1 MRAANSLLFTVHS
14 FTSRSY
20 IFLTALFDCAACAGS
35 QKSVGPRKDH
45 VWVWWSLFVV
55 GALKTSC
62 FGGPSSWVAQE
73 VGAAL
78 LDSMG
83 RFRDNYFGRGGGHRD
98 FWRGGSFSEIGG
110 CLERKLRLLHF
121 YIFMLSLEALL
132 LRNALA
138 GLRDMNFDAQ
148 ISLQAQH
155 SVDF

>member
-1 MRAANSLLFTVHS
+1 MGEITHWQSHWHTCTQSQRENLRSQFTRWYFVLVS
-14 FTSRSY
+14 F
-20 IFLTALFDCAACAGS
+20 L
-35 QKSVGPRKDH
+35 
-45 VWVWWSLFVV
+45 VW
-55 GALKTSC
+55 
-62 FGGPSSWVAQE
+62 QE